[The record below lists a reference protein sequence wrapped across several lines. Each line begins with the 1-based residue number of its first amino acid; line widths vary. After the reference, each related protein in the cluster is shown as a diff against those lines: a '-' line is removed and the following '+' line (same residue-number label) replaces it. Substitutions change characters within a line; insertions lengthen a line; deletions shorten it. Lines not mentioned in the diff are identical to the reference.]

1 MRLDGRVAKV
11 IVVAAIHWSKTMDH
25 AEVRKL
31 HDQVG
36 FVGLRAQAT
45 SVGFIQLCSELCRA
59 GVLDEAALGR
69 IKDAIAREL
78 AMSSRNP
85 YHDELTKARKR
96 LDDLFAGRVE
106 IKRSPDE
113 G

>member
-1 MRLDGRVAKV
+1 
-11 IVVAAIHWSKTMDH
+11 MDQ

-31 HDQVG
+31 HDEVG

-45 SVGFIQLCSELCRA
+45 AVGFIQLCSELTRA
-59 GVLDEAALGR
+59 GVLDQGALDR

-78 AMSSRNP
+78 AMSSRGT
-85 YHDELTKARKR
+85 YAVELERSRKR
-96 LDDLFAGRVE
+96 LDDLFAGNVE
-106 IKRSPDE
+106 IRRTPPI

>member
-1 MRLDGRVAKV
+1 
-11 IVVAAIHWSKTMDH
+11 MDQ

-31 HDQVG
+31 HDEVG

-45 SVGFIQLCSELCRA
+45 AVGFIQLCSELHRS
-59 GVLDEAALGR
+59 GVLDQAAVDR

-78 AMSSRNP
+78 AMSSRGV
-85 YHDELTKARKR
+85 YATELERSRKR

-106 IKRSPDE
+106 IRREPPM

>member
-1 MRLDGRVAKV
+1 MEQ
-11 IVVAAIHWSKTMDH
+11 

-45 SVGFIQLCSELCRA
+45 AVGFIQLCSELCRA

-69 IKDAIAREL
+69 IKDTIAREL

-85 YHDELTKARKR
+85 YAVELERSRKR

-106 IKRSPDE
+106 IRREPDD
-113 G
+113 GGSLV